1 MSRTRDLRYYD
12 GRLAMIV
19 AQENGISRSAFI
31 SRIKKGWSVEHACTV
46 RLNAH
51 DRLLRALAKDVDR
64 QQASQPV
71 VSGGRTSPYNAG
83 TDLLSPNCTAL
94 KQV

>member
-46 RLNAH
+46 RLNAP
-51 DRLLRALAKDVDR
+51 RPLTQSVGK
-64 QQASQPV
+64 
-71 VSGGRTSPYNAG
+71 G
-83 TDLLSPNCTAL
+83 C
-94 KQV
+94 